1 MNSQKGLGHLK
12 MLEHGD
18 NYGDIQSAK
27 TKLKNR
33 EREEDCRLRLDAS
46 GTTMCTP
53 GK

>member
-27 TKLKNR
+27 TKSIKK
-33 EREEDCRLRLDAS
+33 E
-46 GTTMCTP
+46 
-53 GK
+53 